1 MAASDRTDQWKGM
14 GTAWGVTGTLVS
26 GMLTWGGVGFLL
38 DRWLGFRWFFLPVG
52 LLVGAGASIYVVY
65 VRYGRDDA
73 S

>member
-1 MAASDRTDQWKGM
+1 M

-38 DRWLGFRWFFLPVG
+38 DRWFGFRWLFLPIG
-52 LLVGAGASIYVVY
+52 LLVGMGASVYVVY
-65 VRYGRDDA
+65 LRYGRDDA